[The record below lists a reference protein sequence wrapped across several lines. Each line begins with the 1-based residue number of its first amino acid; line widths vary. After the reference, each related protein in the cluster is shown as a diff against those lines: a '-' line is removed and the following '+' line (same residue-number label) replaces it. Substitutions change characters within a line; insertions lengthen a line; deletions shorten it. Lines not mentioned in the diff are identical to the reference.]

1 MDINRGLGAGLIRL
15 VFHDCFVRGCD
26 GSVLLDSTPKNTT
39 SNDPL
44 TLAGKTEK
52 ASPSNGGLRGLEV
65 IDAIRL
71 RLAEKDIGV
80 NVSCADAVVFAAREA
95 TYILS
100 NNTIKYEVDG
110 PGRKDGVVSSAEDP
124 GKHLPNPTDNFQ
136 QLLQSFMAKGFN
148 LVELVALSGAH
159 SVGIANLTSVIHR
172 FGTPIIHGEMNKTY
186 GAVVAAEGPKHS
198 GVIENNVR
206 DFDDSSRKLAGY
218 QANGVVDL
226 AAVGYLDNSY
236 YNANLQN
243 MVLFKSDWELTQNGT
258 AEEHMKSYKKK
269 ASLWNTAFA
278 NAMTKLSK
286 MVESK
291 DPLYDIP
298 GQTGRPGPARPGPS

>member
-1 MDINRGLGAGLIRL
+1 MDINRGFGAGLIRL

-39 SNDPL
+39 SDAPL

-52 ASPSNGGLRGLEV
+52 ASPNNGGLRGLEV

-71 RLAEKDIGV
+71 RLAEKGGR
-80 NVSCADAVVFAAREA
+80 A
-95 TYILS
+95 
-100 NNTIKYEVDG
+100 
-110 PGRKDGVVSSAEDP
+110 GRKDGVVSSAEDP

-159 SVGIANLTSVIHR
+159 SVGVANLT
-172 FGTPIIHGEMNKTY
+172 P
-186 GAVVAAEGPKHS
+186 GAAP
-198 GVIENNVR
+198 NNVR
-206 DFDDSSRKLAGY
+206 DFDDSNRKLAGY

-226 AAVGYLDNSY
+226 TAVGYLDNSY
-236 YNANLQN
+236 YNANFQN
-243 MVLFKSDWELTQNGT
+243 MVLFNSDWELTTNET
-258 AEEHMKSYKKK
+258 AKLHMTSYKEK

-278 NAMTKLSK
+278 DAMTKLSK

-291 DPLYDIP
+291 DPLYEIGSRRTCNVTNQMSYP
-298 GQTGRPGPARPGPS
+298 